1 MCVGVTLWCGWGGVV
16 SGLRLKHY
24 WSVHEHVSSQLVRH
38 SDGEWWDVTNMFI
51 YAVCM
56 YAQVVNGQVSEQA
69 KLYDLPDQTISVE
82 TFGPIKPDLVRRYV
96 PLS

>member
-1 MCVGVTLWCGWGGVV
+1 
-16 SGLRLKHY
+16 
-24 WSVHEHVSSQLVRH
+24 
-38 SDGEWWDVTNMFI
+38 MFM

-56 YAQVVNGQVSEQA
+56 YAQVVNGQVSELA